1 MFWSRRHV
9 GLRGRGCRCRVCR
22 QVTAGGAVCQRSAG
36 RATQT
41 EGLERRSV
49 KLAQPKERERV
60 ADQPVNNAV
69 VVVGLNRSTK
79 FSLQQIKALQLVVSK
94 HINDLQCSS

>member
-1 MFWSRRHV
+1 M
-9 GLRGRGCRCRVCR
+9 
-22 QVTAGGAVCQRSAG
+22 
-36 RATQT
+36 
-41 EGLERRSV
+41 